1 MGGFLRVVW
10 ASAVVV
16 ALVACRT
23 IPATR
28 EAPAVITDPT
38 PESRAALAKAVSA
51 ALNGAHVKL
60 ADDALTKT
68 DTLIIEH
75 EQPRDPTGAPPDGRQ
90 RGMPEQFRL
99 VKAGAQCSLVHQR
112 TDKRYPLTGVTCSL
126 L

>member
-1 MGGFLRVVW
+1 MGRFCRVAW
-10 ASAVVV
+10 ASVVVV
-16 ALVACRT
+16 ALIACRT
-23 IPATR
+23 IPAPR

-68 DTLIIEH
+68 DTLIIERD
-75 EQPRDPTGAPPDGRQ
+75 QPRDPSGVPMDGRE

-112 TDKRYPLTGVTCSL
+112 TDKRYPLTGVTCAPL
-126 L
+126 